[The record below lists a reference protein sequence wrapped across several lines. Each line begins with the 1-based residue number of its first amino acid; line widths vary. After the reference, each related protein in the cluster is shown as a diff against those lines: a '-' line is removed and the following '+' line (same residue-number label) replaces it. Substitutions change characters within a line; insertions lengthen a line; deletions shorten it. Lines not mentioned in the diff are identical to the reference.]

1 MKESIKKRIEAVR
14 RGEVPEGY
22 STEHA
27 MLFPD
32 EWGTPVALNTVLSEN
47 KDRNEGLRFDKE
59 DVLSVSGEQGI
70 VNQIDLLGRSY
81 AGESVAPYHV
91 VETGDVVYTK
101 SPLKENPYGIIKQN
115 RGVPGIVST
124 LYAVYHCSTPITGQ
138 YLENYFCIDTY
149 LNNYLKPLVK
159 RGAKND
165 MKVNNEEVLLG
176 RIPLPSLREQERIN
190 EIIAQFNRMIERKQ
204 SKIDELKKL
213 KQVCLLEMFPQKG
226 QTIPKRRFPGFSA
239 PWEQRKLG
247 DIGETYTG
255 LSGKTKADF
264 GHGQARFV
272 TYMNVFSNPIS
283 NPEMTE
289 PIEIDPKQ
297 NEVEVGDVFFT
308 TSSETPEEVGM
319 SSVLLEKR
327 GKTYLNSFCFGFRP
341 SEKIDSYYLAYM
353 LRSES
358 AREKIILLAQ
368 GISRYN
374 ISKNKV
380 MEIAVSLPSLD
391 EQKLIGQYF
400 RQLDNLITLHQR
412 ELAEVGKYKE
422 ALMQLLLT
430 GLVRVNA

>member
-14 RGEVPEGY
+14 RGKVPEKY
-22 STEHA
+22 STERA

-32 EWGTPVALNTVLSEN
+32 EWGTPVALNAVLSEN
-47 KDRNEGLRFDKE
+47 KDCNEDLRFDKE

-81 AGESVAPYHV
+81 AGQSVAPYHV

-176 RIPLPSLREQERIN
+176 RIPLPPLQEQERIN
-190 EIIAQFNRMIERKQ
+190 EIITQFDRMIELKQ
-204 SKIDELKKL
+204 SKIDELNKL

-226 QTIPKRRFPGFSA
+226 QTIPKRRFPGFSV

-247 DIGETYTG
+247 ELALFNPKDELPQTFEYVDLESVVGTEMLSHRTEVKSSAPSRAQRLAHTG
-255 LSGKTKADF
+255 DLFYQTVRPYQKNNYLFEKPDNNYVFSTGYAQMRPYVDGYFLLSLV
-264 GHGQARFV
+264 QSERFV
-272 TYMNVFSNPIS
+272 KVVLDNCTGTSYPAINANDLA
-283 NPEMTE
+283 E
-289 PIEIDPKQ
+289 IEVAAPSD
-297 NEVEVGDVFFT
+297 E
-308 TSSETPEEVGM
+308 SEAQKIGTI
-319 SSVLLEKR
+319 
-327 GKTYLNSFCFGFRP
+327 FR
-341 SEKIDSYYLAYM
+341 SI
-353 LRSES
+353 
-358 AREKIILLAQ
+358 
-368 GISRYN
+368 
-374 ISKNKV
+374 
-380 MEIAVSLPSLD
+380 
-391 EQKLIGQYF
+391 
-400 RQLDNLITLHQR
+400 DNLITLHQR
-412 ELAEVGKYKE
+412 ELAEVGKYKK

>member
-14 RGEVPEGY
+14 RGKVPEKY
-22 STEHA
+22 STERA

-47 KDRNEGLRFDKE
+47 KDCNEDLRFDKE

-81 AGESVAPYHV
+81 AGQSVAPYHV

-176 RIPLPSLREQERIN
+176 RIPLPPLQEQERIN
-190 EIIAQFNRMIERKQ
+190 EIITQFDRMIELKQ

-247 DIGETYTG
+247 ELALFNPKDELPQTFEYVDLESVVGTEMLSHRTEVKSSAPSRAQRLAHTG
-255 LSGKTKADF
+255 DLFYQTVRPYQKNNYLFEKPDNNYVFSTGYAQMRPYVDGYFLLSLV
-264 GHGQARFV
+264 QSERFV
-272 TYMNVFSNPIS
+272 KVVLDNCTGTSYPAINANDLA
-283 NPEMTE
+283 E
-289 PIEIDPKQ
+289 IEVAAPSD
-297 NEVEVGDVFFT
+297 E
-308 TSSETPEEVGM
+308 SEAQKIGTI
-319 SSVLLEKR
+319 
-327 GKTYLNSFCFGFRP
+327 FR
-341 SEKIDSYYLAYM
+341 SI
-353 LRSES
+353 
-358 AREKIILLAQ
+358 
-368 GISRYN
+368 
-374 ISKNKV
+374 
-380 MEIAVSLPSLD
+380 
-391 EQKLIGQYF
+391 
-400 RQLDNLITLHQR
+400 DNLITLHQR
-412 ELAEVGKYKE
+412 ELAEVGKYKK

>member
-1 MKESIKKRIEAVR
+1 MTKK
-14 RGEVPEGY
+14 
-22 STEHA
+22 S
-27 MLFPD
+27 
-32 EWGTPVALNTVLSEN
+32 
-47 KDRNEGLRFDKE
+47 
-59 DVLSVSGEQGI
+59 
-70 VNQIDLLGRSY
+70 
-81 AGESVAPYHV
+81 
-91 VETGDVVYTK
+91 
-101 SPLKENPYGIIKQN
+101 
-115 RGVPGIVST
+115 
-124 LYAVYHCSTPITGQ
+124 STPAIRFKGFT
-138 YLENYFCIDTY
+138 DT
-149 LNNYLKPLVK
+149 
-159 RGAKND
+159 
-165 MKVNNEEVLLG
+165 
-176 RIPLPSLREQERIN
+176 
-190 EIIAQFNRMIERKQ
+190 
-204 SKIDELKKL
+204 
-213 KQVCLLEMFPQKG
+213 
-226 QTIPKRRFPGFSA
+226 
-239 PWEQRKLG
+239 WEQRKLG
-247 DIGETYTG
+247 DVGETYTG

-327 GKTYLNSFCFGFRP
+327 GKIYLNSFCFGFRP
-341 SEKIDSYYLAYM
+341 TEKIDSYYLAYM

-412 ELAEVGKYKE
+412 KYDKLTNVKKSMLEKMFPKNGSNVPEIRFKGFTEAWEQRKLIDYLEVSSLKNKTGVYGKEDVLSVSGDFGIVNQIEFQGRSFAGASLANYGVVETGDIVYTKSPLKANPYGIIKANKGKAGIVSTLYAAYKPKENTDSTFVQIYFEQDARMNNYMQPLVNKGAKNDMKVSDENALKGRVSFPKKPEQIAISSYFESLDNLITLHQRELEKLKNLKKACLEKMFV
-422 ALMQLLLT
+422 
-430 GLVRVNA
+430 

>member
-247 DIGETYTG
+247 EMGQTYTG
-255 LSGKTKADF
+255 LSGKTKDDF

-319 SSVLLEKR
+319 SSILLEKR

-358 AREKIILLAQ
+358 TRAKIILLAQ

-391 EQKLIGQYF
+391 EQKMIGQYF
-400 RQLDNLITLHQR
+400 SQLDNLITLHQR